1 MATVVLDDEPV
12 IAAWLERRGALGQ
25 DGRDEVWEGDHHVAP
40 HGHARN
46 GDIAMQLVVLLH
58 GRARAAGFRIWQRDD
73 EAYGES
79 GRSDLLGLAADQV
92 ASDVD
97 WP

>member
-12 IAAWLERRGALGQ
+12 IAAWLEQRRALGQ

-46 GDIAMQLVVLLH
+46 GNIAMQLVVLLH
-58 GRARAAGFRIWQRDD
+58 AATRAHARPQVKLGSRMTPVGGSRSGGR
-73 EAYGES
+73 
-79 GRSDLLGLAADQV
+79 
-92 ASDVD
+92 
-97 WP
+97 